1 MILKTVHSLKDFP
14 ESWKT
19 IIDKTPVEIVKQ
31 LAIAVS
37 RFFQIR
43 LPQAHPYSSLRGK
56 QWSPFTISA
65 NHGDMNLLH
74 YIINKIKVIDYR
86 VLSFV
91 RS

>member
-1 MILKTVHSLKDFP
+1 MILKTGHSLKDFP
-14 ESWKT
+14 KSWKT

-37 RFFQIR
+37 RFFHNR
-43 LPQAHPYSSLRGK
+43 HPYSSLRGK
-56 QWSPFTISA
+56 HMQWSPFTISA

>member
-37 RFFQIR
+37 RFFQNR
-43 LPQAHPYSSLRGK
+43 HRHYSSSLRGK

-74 YIINKIKVIDYR
+74 YIINKIKVINYR
-86 VLSFV
+86 VLSFDL
-91 RS
+91 